1 MIAEKL
7 TPITSHLKDGD
18 KQYILGEKLCYLDFY
33 LYETTEVLD
42 FLTQGQIYTNYPEL
56 TTHATNMGYA
66 LTGFFQA
73 NHASLY
79 YPLFHRFVQTNN
91 WPETNWKANYS

>member
-7 TPITSHLKDGD
+7 NPITSILKEKDS
-18 KQYILGEKLCYLDFY
+18 QYILGEKMCYLDFY
-33 LYETTEVLD
+33 LYETIEVMD

-56 TTHATNMGYA
+56 TNHATNMGYA
-66 LTGFFQA
+66 LTDFFQA
-73 NHASLY
+73 GHGSLY

-91 WPETNWKANYS
+91 WPETNWKQNY